1 MLKSSSVK
9 LLKMYLSI
17 KFRGRVLVPCS
28 YFCFSF

>member
-17 KFRGRVLVPCS
+17 KFRGRVKKSLLL
-28 YFCFSF
+28 FLF